1 MRAHGNPAAPD
12 RVRAMFDRIAPV
24 YDAMNTLMTAGLD
37 GRWRR
42 AAVVAAALRPGERA
56 LDVACGTGRLTEAL
70 GLAVAPGGEAVG
82 IDRSRAMLARARRR
96 AAGRHRSAGGASRP
110 LRYVEGDALALP
122 FDDGSFDAATI
133 AFGLRNL
140 SDYRAGLAEMARVVR
155 PGGRV
160 VVLEIAVPER
170 GVARFLFETWFR
182 RAVPVLGRL
191 VGRQAAYRYLPASLL
206 AYPSPAAV
214 GELLRAAGAV
224 QVRWRR
230 LPSGMAT
237 LHVGRVGSS

>member
-1 MRAHGNPAAPD
+1 MSAHGNPAAPD
-12 RVRAMFDRIAPV
+12 RVQAMFDRISPV
-24 YDAMNTLMTAGLD
+24 YDAMNTLMTGGLD

-42 AAVVAAALRPGERA
+42 AAVVAAALRPGQRA

-82 IDRSRAMLARARRR
+82 IDRSQAMLARARRR
-96 AAGRHRSAGGASRP
+96 AAGRDGSAGSTPVP

-140 SDYRAGLAEMARVVR
+140 ADYRAGLAEMARVVR

-182 RAVPVLGRL
+182 RAVPALGRL
-191 VGRQAAYRYLPASLL
+191 VGRRAAYRYLPASLL

-214 GELLRAAGAV
+214 ADLLGTAGLV